1 MDYQK
6 EMKSDIGT
14 LLEEIDNIE
23 VVMFI
28 YKYIVQIHKRIVQIN
43 KKSSY

>member
-6 EMKSDIGT
+6 EMKSDIGA

-23 VVMFI
+23 VVILI
-28 YKYIVQIHKRIVQIN
+28 YKHIVQIHKRIAQIN